1 MRKPDQHI
9 EAELAAIPPLA
20 VRCSLK
26 DVVPKNEVS
35 TNCLKYF
42 RTFFI
47 RFLLKNVNMEFK
59 IILFCYKQKETQE
72 YRVYFF
78 KLNSLV
84 KRCVALLSLEKK

>member
-1 MRKPDQHI
+1 MRKPDEHI

-42 RTFFI
+42 RNFFV
-47 RFLLKNVNMEFK
+47 RFLFQEFK
-59 IILFCYKQKETQE
+59 IILFHYKQKETQE

-78 KLNSLV
+78 KL
-84 KRCVALLSLEKK
+84 LSCKKMCCIAFIGKETKAY